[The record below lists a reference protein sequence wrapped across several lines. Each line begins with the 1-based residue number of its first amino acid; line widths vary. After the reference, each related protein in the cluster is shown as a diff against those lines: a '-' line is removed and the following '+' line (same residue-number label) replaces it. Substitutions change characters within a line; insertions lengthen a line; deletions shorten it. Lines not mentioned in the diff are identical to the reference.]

1 MTMKLISSAPI
12 PTYEALRLLTEQ
24 IEARMQEWRAEKA
37 APHKE
42 PDPLAEKAKTWA
54 FDKPAQAAPVA
65 VGYKAGP
72 ARAIPRTQARE
83 IMQMKPAARPPAP
96 FAELAGALVASAKA
110 IERITTEPVGTK
122 AARAQRIKELR
133 AAQTA
138 LAALNKA
145 VTDQLEAERN
155 KAFWGG

>member
-1 MTMKLISSAPI
+1 MTLKIAN
-12 PTYEALRLLTEQ
+12 
-24 IEARMQEWRAEKA
+24 KG
-37 APHKE
+37 
-42 PDPLAEKAKTWA
+42 PLNT
-54 FDKPAQAAPVA
+54 AQARDV
-65 VGYKAGP
+65 
-72 ARAIPRTQARE
+72 
-83 IMQMKPAARPPAP
+83 MKQPAARPPAP

-155 KAFWGG
+155 RAFFGGG